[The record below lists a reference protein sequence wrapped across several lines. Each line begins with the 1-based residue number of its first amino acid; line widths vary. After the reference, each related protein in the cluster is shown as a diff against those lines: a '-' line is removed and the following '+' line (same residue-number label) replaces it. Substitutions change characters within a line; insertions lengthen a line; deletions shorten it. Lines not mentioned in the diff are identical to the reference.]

1 MLRRWNTKVKGT
13 KVTYFLRLFLSL
25 HFVNKRVMKIGVQP
39 TCINKF
45 STIRGN
51 FYCIIPRFVEKN
63 AWFSENFTIIFV
75 AGFVIN

>member
-1 MLRRWNTKVKGT
+1 ME
-13 KVTYFLRLFLSL
+13 
-25 HFVNKRVMKIGVQP
+25 IGVQS

-51 FYCIIPRFVEKN
+51 FYCIIPRIVEKN

-75 AGFVIN
+75 AEYLLGFQNQYYLRSITVFNANT